1 MVGSLPESTAASGC
15 REWDCAG
22 IPHQLAEVVAA
33 VAAAVA
39 GTEVVRVVLD
49 VVVDASAAAAEAHF
63 ESSWTNMEK
72 FH

>member
-33 VAAAVA
+33 AAVA

-49 VVVDASAAAAEAHF
+49 VVVDASAAAAEVHF
-63 ESSWTNMEK
+63 ESSWTNMEM